1 MTTQTVKVPR
11 RFCGP
16 QNSGNGGYTCALVA
30 RALGGTAEV
39 TLRKPVPIETEMRLI
54 SEDGRSARLLSGD
67 ELIAEGVAADWPL
80 ETPPSISFAEAE
92 AAAKRSH
99 AFHEHPFPTC
109 FVCGPERDTGD
120 GLRIFPG
127 EFIERGS
134 GRKILAA
141 AWAPDASLPNQ
152 GGVLEDTMIWSAL
165 DCPTGFAGGFP
176 ELGTLVTG
184 RLAVK
189 PVAPARVGEKCV
201 LAAWSTGIEGR
212 KHFARAVLI
221 GGDGSLRAQAKAVWV
236 KL

>member
-1 MTTQTVKVPR
+1 MTTQTVRVPR

-16 QNSGNGGYTCALVA
+16 PNSGNGGYTCALVA
-30 RALGGTAEV
+30 RALGGSAEV
-39 TLRKPVPIETEMRLI
+39 TLRKPVPIETEMRLE
-54 SEDGRSARLLSGD
+54 SADGRTATLYSGSD
-67 ELIAEGVAADWPL
+67 LIAEGKAADWPL
-80 ETPPSISFAEAE
+80 EALPEIAFAEAE
-92 AAAKRSH
+92 AASKKSH
-99 AFHEHPFPTC
+99 AFHDHPFPTC
-109 FVCGPERDTGD
+109 FVCGPERGVGD

-141 AWAPDASLPNQ
+141 AWVPDVSLPNRD
-152 GGVLEDTMIWSAL
+152 GVLDDTMIWAAL

-189 PVAPARVGEKCV
+189 PVAPVRVGDQCV
-201 LAAWSTGIEGR
+201 LAAWSTGVEGR
-212 KHFARAVLI
+212 KHFASAVLL
-221 GGDGSLRAQAKAVWV
+221 GGDGSMRAQAKAVWV